1 MSSPVK
7 SHRIAQLAQV
17 LLDNGIDCFV
27 AQDPISMGYLQ
38 GIHEHAGERFLAL
51 CIHSSGKVR
60 LICPALSV
68 NQVKRSGVEDIRS
81 WKDGEDPLA
90 HFEELANDWGLKSAI
105 IAVDSNMPARMLLQ
119 MQSVLP
125 AALFKSGETYLAQL
139 MRIKSDEEVELLR
152 QAGKIADDAFDAV
165 YPHIK
170 AGLTEKQVDKMLVD
184 AMVERGGEPYFAI
197 VATGANSAEPHHLS
211 DNTILKNGDTLIL
224 DFGCDVGGYKSDIT
238 RTVAVGY
245 ATEKAKQVYD
255 IVYRSHMAGRNQSKT
270 GVTCGSIDA
279 AARKVIE
286 DEGFGPY
293 FFHRT
298 GHGLGLNGHEEPFI
312 IGGSEEVVEPGNC
325 FSIEPGIYL
334 AGELGVRIENIVVAT
349 AAGHESM
356 NREPS
361 STMIVVGG

>member
-1 MSSPVK
+1 MSSTAKTP
-7 SHRIAQLAQV
+7 RIAQLAQV
-17 LLDNGIDCFV
+17 LNDNGIDCFV
-27 AQDPISMGYLQ
+27 AQDAISMGYLH
-38 GIHEHAGERFLAL
+38 GFNEHAGERFMAL
-51 CIHSSGKVR
+51 CIHSSGTVR
-60 LICPALSV
+60 MICPALSV
-68 NQVKRSGVEDIRS
+68 NQVKRADVQDIRP

-90 HFEELANDWGLKSAI
+90 LFEELANDWNLKSAI

-119 MQSVLP
+119 MQGTLP

-139 MRIKSDEEVELLR
+139 MRVKGEDEVDLLR

-170 AGLTEKQVDKMLVD
+170 AGMTEKQVDKMLVD
-184 AMVERGGEPYFAI
+184 AMVDRGGEPYFCI

-211 DNTILKNGDTLIL
+211 DNTVLQHGDTLIL

-238 RTVAVGY
+238 RTVAVGK
-245 ATEKAKQVYD
+245 ASEKAKQVYD
-255 IVYRSHMAGRNQSKT
+255 IVYRSHMAGRAQSKT
-270 GVTCGSIDA
+270 GVTCGSVDA
-279 AARKVIE
+279 ASRKVIE
-286 DEGFGPY
+286 DEGYGPY

-312 IGGSEEVVEPGNC
+312 IGGSEEVLVPGNC

-334 AGELGVRIENIVVAT
+334 EGELGVRIENIVVTT
-349 AAGHESM
+349 ADGHESM

-361 STMIVVGG
+361 PSIIEVG